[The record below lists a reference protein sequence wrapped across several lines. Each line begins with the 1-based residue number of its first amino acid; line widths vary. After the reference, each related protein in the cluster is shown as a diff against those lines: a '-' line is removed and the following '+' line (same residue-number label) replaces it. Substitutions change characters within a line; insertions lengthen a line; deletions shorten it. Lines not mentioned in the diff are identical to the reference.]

1 MRPPNKIISTTSNLI
16 RIWRDFSTIFTIDFQ
31 MVPDRAF
38 FQIFKITEKIL
49 LIQNIM
55 DSFKSRP
62 KNSKFN
68 PSLMNQF
75 VIVS

>member
-1 MRPPNKIISTTSNLI
+1 
-16 RIWRDFSTIFTIDFQ
+16 

-62 KNSKFN
+62 KNSKVQSLFN
-68 PSLMNQF
+68 ESICNNILNSFDSLKQLNWKKTCE
-75 VIVS
+75 IDWSEKLWKILRI

>member
-1 MRPPNKIISTTSNLI
+1 
-16 RIWRDFSTIFTIDFQ
+16 

>member
-1 MRPPNKIISTTSNLI
+1 
-16 RIWRDFSTIFTIDFQ
+16 

-62 KNSKFN
+62 KNSKVQSLFN
-68 PSLMNQF
+68 ESICNNILNSFDSLKQLNWKKKRAK
-75 VIVS
+75 

>member
-1 MRPPNKIISTTSNLI
+1 
-16 RIWRDFSTIFTIDFQ
+16 

-62 KNSKFN
+62 KNSKVQSLFN
-68 PSLMNQF
+68 ESICNNILNSFDSLKQLN
-75 VIVS
+75 